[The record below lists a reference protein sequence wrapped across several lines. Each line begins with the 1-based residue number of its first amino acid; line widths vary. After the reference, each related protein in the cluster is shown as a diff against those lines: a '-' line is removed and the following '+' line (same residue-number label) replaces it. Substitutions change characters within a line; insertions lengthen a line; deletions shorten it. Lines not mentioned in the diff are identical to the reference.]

1 MSAFIVNDNHISA
14 LVRWACRDNLR
25 YYRRNTAGVGV
36 AGDEQ
41 RIAQLLL
48 DENIKSV
55 NHRYNEATEQ
65 AIVYDA
71 FATDL
76 LPIQVIKACHCL
88 AYQSC
93 EHDGWETSEAKCILD
108 SIEAAAVRR
117 LPGYDDA
124 EWEVQ
129 PKQVEPA

>member
-25 YYRRNTAGVGV
+25 YYRRNADGVGV
-36 AGDEQ
+36 AGNEQ

-55 NHRYNEATEQ
+55 NHRYNETTEQ

-71 FATDL
+71 FATNL
-76 LPIQVIKACHCL
+76 LPIEVIKACHCL

-93 EHDGWETSEAKCILD
+93 EHDGWEASEAKCILD
-108 SIEAAAVRR
+108 SIEAAAIRR
-117 LPGYDDA
+117 LPGYDA
-124 EWEVQ
+124 AKWEIQ